1 RFGDMNDAIAE
12 AARRAKLDPKDVHP
26 VFLEKKPSWLAKLAT
41 QIARKQQGDDTDAA
55 GDVFTRIARDRRAV
69 FAQVLGDMRRMSH
82 GAAIQARCL
91 ECAAMGP
98 V

>member
-1 RFGDMNDAIAE
+1 M
-12 AARRAKLDPKDVHP
+12 
-26 VFLEKKPSWLAKLAT
+26 FLEKKPSWLAKLAT

-98 V
+98 VAPSPADTRLMDAVLAKLAL